1 MQKCS
6 EVMTPA
12 PATCEPDDPIR
23 RAADIMKSADVGAVP
38 VVESQE
44 SQRLVGIITDRD
56 IVVRVLAG
64 GRNVEGAAVRDAMT
78 ASPAYC
84 REDEDVKHAVGYMAE
99 RQLRR
104 MPIVDLEGRLRGII
118 SQADVATR
126 INEKKTTGEMVE
138 AISEPDAGENRAQAH
153 Q

>member
-1 MQKCS
+1 MHKCS

-12 PATCEPDDPIR
+12 PAACEPSDSITR
-23 RAADIMKSADVGAVP
+23 VAEIMKTANVGAVP
-38 VVESQE
+38 VVESQA
-44 SQRLVGIITDRD
+44 SKRLVGIITDRD

-64 GRNVEGAAVRDAMT
+64 GRRVEGSVVRDAMT

-104 MPIVDLEGRLRGII
+104 MPIVDHDGRLRGII

-126 INEKKTTGEMVE
+126 ISEKKTTGEMVE
-138 AISEPDAGENRAQAH
+138 AISEPGVTH
-153 Q
+153 S